1 MTKFVW
7 KLEKLKSQ
15 NFKGC
20 MFDGP
25 VIVQLFHN
33 LNLGF
38 RSISQK
44 ILKDCHFVV
53 DGSKNLKLSTNTCF
67 GVSFQKNVLSS
78 FLLFLSVCYQDDLS
92 DSERN
97 EIASSTARNFNK
109 SWLLY
114 VKFSETLKYLTDR
127 KLKMSAVFIFEIKDA
142 KKDKIFNFLKGR
154 FFVMGALWIWFLACF
169 QISMWGFQ
177 KV

>member
-1 MTKFVW
+1 MTKFKKQNILPCKFKKKIKGPLFHCREISDQKYWWSGKTLSVLSKSIVKPRSFFIKFLTKFVW

-53 DGSKNLKLSTNTCF
+53 GGSKNLKLSTNTCF

-78 FLLFLSVCYQDDLS
+78 LLLFLSVCYQDDLS
-92 DSERN
+92 ESERN
-97 EIASSTARNFNK
+97 ETASSTARNFNN
-109 SWLLY
+109 SWLL
-114 VKFSETLKYLTDR
+114 
-127 KLKMSAVFIFEIKDA
+127 
-142 KKDKIFNFLKGR
+142 
-154 FFVMGALWIWFLACF
+154 
-169 QISMWGFQ
+169 
-177 KV
+177 